1 MKKDERMDQE
11 RLRVPVV
18 FNFFNRED
26 TALAV
31 FETIRQAKPQK
42 LYLVAD
48 GPRENR
54 AGEKEKVEALR
65 AKILARIDW
74 ECEVHKNFAEK
85 NMGCRD
91 RIVSG
96 YDWVFEQEEM
106 AILLEDDT
114 CPLPSFYPY
123 CQELLEKYKD
133 DERVFLIAGN
143 NLNQSYEIKDSYAFS
158 RFPSTWGWAT
168 WARAWHCYD
177 GTPETWEKM
186 KAAKAHEQYY
196 GRKYAAL
203 YLPVVEQGYNG
214 KVDTWDWQWEAS
226 RLWNYGI
233 GITPKYNMIRNIGF
247 NSGEATHTEG
257 KCLYDFEAR
266 DMDFP
271 LQHPETVLPDLE
283 LDQAYLDHVIKK
295 ELQGRTLT
303 GRVKRRIR
311 LMFTR
316 ES

>member
-1 MKKDERMDQE
+1 MNQDG
-11 RLRVPVV
+11 LRVPVV

-26 TALAV
+26 TALSV
-31 FETIRQAKPQK
+31 FETIRQAKPRK

-48 GPRENR
+48 GARAGR

-65 AKILARIDW
+65 EKILSRIDW
-74 ECEVHKNFAEK
+74 DCEVHKNFADK

-123 CQELLEKYKD
+123 CQELLERYRD
-133 DERVFLIAGN
+133 DERIFLIAGN
-143 NLNQSYEIKDSYAFS
+143 NLNQSYEIRDSYAFS

-177 GTPETWEKM
+177 GTMKTWEKM
-186 KAAKAHEQYY
+186 KAGKAHEQYY
-196 GRKYAAL
+196 GRKFAKL
-203 YLPVVEQGYNG
+203 YMPVVEQGFNG

-233 GITPKYNMIRNIGF
+233 GIAPKYNMIRNIGF
-247 NSGEATHTEG
+247 NSAEATHTEG
-257 KCLYDFEAR
+257 KCLYDFAAR
-266 DMDFP
+266 DIEFP
-271 LQHPETVLPDLE
+271 LKHPETVLPDLE
-283 LDQAYLDHVIKK
+283 LDRSYLKNIVAK
-295 ELQGRTLT
+295 ELQGRTLI

-311 LMFTR
+311 LLFTK
-316 ES
+316 